1 MADPGF
7 RATYEAA
14 LDNKREGFK
23 QLTSHLLPAV
33 IRSMQDLLTT
43 GSNKDKKEA
52 STLILRAQGLLVDK
66 TATASPDAIATL
78 FELLRTPQ
86 RVEARILDVT
96 PNSHP
101 RSLPAGTDP
110 ALE

>member
-1 MADPGF
+1 MAEPGF

-14 LDNKREGFK
+14 LENKREGFR

-52 STLILRAQGLLVDK
+52 SALILRAQGLLIDK
-66 TATASPDAIATL
+66 QNTTSPDAITAL

-86 RVEARILDVT
+86 PVEARILDVT
-96 PNSHP
+96 P
-101 RSLPAGTDP
+101 RQLPEGQP
-110 ALE
+110 